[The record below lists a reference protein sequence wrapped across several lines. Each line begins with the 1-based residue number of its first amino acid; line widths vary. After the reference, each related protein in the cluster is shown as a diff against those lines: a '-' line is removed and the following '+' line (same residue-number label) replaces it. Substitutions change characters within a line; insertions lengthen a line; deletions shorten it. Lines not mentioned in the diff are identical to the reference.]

1 MEEHKKKMIAP
12 IVITGFIILYYI
24 FYFGIL
30 ISLLDGVWK
39 FLLGVIPLALAA
51 AMIYVCIER
60 IKEIKDE
67 VKIPLV
73 LHGGSGVPDDQIQ
86 AAVKAGITKI
96 NFGTD
101 LCYSFLDE
109 VFATDKN
116 KVAIDLF
123 MYAPIDAVKKFAESK
138 IRLLGAAGRV

>member
-39 FLLGVIPLALAA
+39 FLLGVIALALAV

-60 IKEIKDE
+60 IKEIR
-67 VKIPLV
+67 
-73 LHGGSGVPDDQIQ
+73 SGEEDD
-86 AAVKAGITKI
+86 
-96 NFGTD
+96 
-101 LCYSFLDE
+101 
-109 VFATDKN
+109 
-116 KVAIDLF
+116 
-123 MYAPIDAVKKFAESK
+123 
-138 IRLLGAAGRV
+138 LGKY